1 VLHGRTVTS
10 TAAGNPLTF
19 AAGRVAALDRAGRFA
34 GHIIT
39 DHTAYLGHS
48 FGGAAPLQACATDPR
63 CAAAADLDGT
73 AYGTVVDTGLHAP
86 LMVIGSDGSCTTG
99 TCRPA
104 TADDRTSQANA
115 RALLPPPRARPGVS
129 PSAAPSTSTSPTTRP
144 RRPAS
149 SSPQAH
155 RPERAHDRV
164 VPRDDCHR
172 STKT

>member
-104 TADDRTSQANA
+104 TADRTSQANA
-115 RALLPPPRARPGVS
+115 RALLPPPGARPGVS

-164 VPRDDCHR
+164 VPHDDCHR